1 MRTQIAGTI
10 GLALLLSSG
19 VGAAPLATKD
29 TVQVESTLSAAG
41 ASSQETNL
49 GDLIA
54 DAVRQTAGADV
65 ALVAA
70 DEIDENKRIPAGKV
84 DTNAIISALSF
95 ADDTSD
101 TVVILNL
108 TGTQLISA
116 AERSVSR
123 APQSFDG
130 FMQISG
136 LQIRYNPSQSEG
148 KRVSLVGVGGSEIQ
162 AGKTY
167 RVATTRPV
175 AGGSLGYFQIWK
187 SKDIASDTGVSIA
200 KSLTSYLESHRT
212 ITNSIEGRISTH

>member
-187 SKDIASDTGVSIA
+187 SKDIASDTGISIA
-200 KSLTSYLESHRT
+200 KSLSSYLASHRT
-212 ITNSIEGRISTH
+212 ITNSVEGRITTH